1 MIFSFLLYNLCSGPV
16 HMDETSFYFYLF
28 FVTLMH
34 VFSYDSIYMAST
46 LLLRMKLALGF
57 DLKVK
62 MKCRHWPRKVLL
74 SGNLVENF
82 PGAS

>member
-1 MIFSFLLYNLCSGPV
+1 
-16 HMDETSFYFYLF
+16 
-28 FVTLMH
+28 
-34 VFSYDSIYMAST
+34 MAST